1 MCVDASGPPSFNLLN
16 NLSLQMVVHF
26 ILVVLKSFVFKRKK
40 VSLSYYGLVRIKLE
54 CGNIIHFSVSILHMY
69 PILHSVC
76 TDCAVMSYLPAEKS
90 AGGPVED

>member
-54 CGNIIHFSVSILHMY
+54 CGNIIHFSVSILHF
-69 PILHSVC
+69 VC